1 MAGARELPPDEVL
14 VQRLRDGDEETFA
27 LVLDTWSG
35 GMLRLAMSF
44 VSTKAS
50 AEEAVQDTWLGVI
63 RGIGD
68 FEGRSSLKT
77 WVYRILVNTAKAR
90 GTKDS
95 RTVPFTSLLPEEEE
109 EGPTVDAARFRGPDE
124 QYPGHWAV
132 GQQPRHLHV
141 PEDHVLRGEV
151 REVIAE
157 ALDELP
163 PRLRTVITLRDVEGY
178 GSEEVCSLLDISP
191 GNQRVLLHR
200 ARAFLRRKLE
210 DYLSGAH
217 DVVAGGNDRGL
228 R

>member
-1 MAGARELPPDEVL
+1 MGGARELPPDEVL
-14 VQRLRDGDEETFA
+14 VKRLCDGDEETFA

-35 GMLRLAMSF
+35 GMIRLAMSF

-50 AEEAVQDTWLGVI
+50 AEEAVQDTWLAVI

-77 WVYRILVNTAKAR
+77 WVYRILINTARTR
-90 GTKDS
+90 GAKES
-95 RTVPFTSLLPEEEE
+95 RTVPFASLLPEED
-109 EGPTVDAARFRGPDE
+109 GPTVDPDRFRGPAE
-124 QYPGHWAV
+124 RFPGHWVV
-132 GQQPRHLHV
+132 GQEPRHWHI

-157 ALDELP
+157 ALDALP

-178 GSEEVCSLLDISP
+178 GSEEVCSLLEITP

-200 ARAFLRRKLE
+200 ARAVLRRKLE
-210 DYLSGAH
+210 VYLSGAQ
-217 DVVAGGNDRGL
+217 DVAAGGNDRGL

>member
-14 VQRLRDGDEETFA
+14 VQRLRDGHEETFA

-44 VSTKAS
+44 VSTKDS
-50 AEEAVQDTWLGVI
+50 AEETVQDTWLAVI

-90 GTKDS
+90 GTKES
-95 RTVPFTSLLPEEEE
+95 RTVPFASLLPEEED
-109 EGPTVDAARFRGPDE
+109 GPTVDAERFRGPGE
-124 QYPGHWAV
+124 RYAGHWAV
-132 GQQPRHLHV
+132 GQEPRPWRL

-151 REVIAE
+151 REVIEE
-157 ALDELP
+157 AIEELP

-178 GSEEVCSLLDISP
+178 GSDEVCSLLEISP

-200 ARAFLRRKLE
+200 ARALLRRKLE
-210 DYLSGAH
+210 NYLSGAH
-217 DVVAGGNDRGL
+217 DVAGERG
-228 R
+228 RA

>member
-14 VQRLRDGDEETFA
+14 VQRLREGDEETFA

-44 VSTKAS
+44 VSTTAS
-50 AEEAVQDTWLGVI
+50 AEEAVQDTWLAVI
-63 RGIGD
+63 RGISD

-77 WVYRILVNTAKAR
+77 WVYRILVHTAKAR
-90 GTKDS
+90 GVKES
-95 RTVPFTSLLPEEEE
+95 RTVPFASLLPEE
-109 EGPTVDAARFRGPDE
+109 EGPTVDASRFRAPGE
-124 QYPGHWAV
+124 WYAGHWAV
-132 GQQPRHLHV
+132 GQEPRHWHI

-151 REVIAE
+151 RERIVE

-163 PRLRTVITLRDVEGY
+163 PRLRTVITLRDVAGY
-178 GSEEVCSLLDISP
+178 GSEEVCSLLEISP

-200 ARAFLRRKLE
+200 ARAFVRRKLE
-210 DYLSGAH
+210 GYLSGAQ
-217 DVVAGGNDRGL
+217 DVAAGGDERGL

>member
-1 MAGARELPPDEVL
+1 MAGARDLPPDEVL
-14 VQRLRDGDEETFA
+14 VQRLRDGDEETFV

-50 AEEAVQDTWLGVI
+50 AEEVVQDTWLAVFK
-63 RGIGD
+63 GISD

-90 GTKDS
+90 GTKES
-95 RTVPFTSLLPEEEE
+95 RTVPFASLVPEE
-109 EGPTVDAARFRGPDE
+109 EGPTVDAERFRPPGE
-124 QYPGHWAV
+124 QHAGHWAV
-132 GQQPRHLHV
+132 DQEPRDWHI

-151 REVIAE
+151 REVIAQ

-163 PRLRTVITLRDVEGY
+163 PRLRTVITLRDVAGY
-178 GSEEVCSLLDISP
+178 GSEEVCSLLEISP

-200 ARAFLRRKLE
+200 ARASLRRKLE
-210 DYLSGAH
+210 DYLSGAQ
-217 DVVAGGNDRGL
+217 DVAVGGDERGL

>member
-35 GMLRLAMSF
+35 SMLRLAMSF
-44 VSTKAS
+44 VSTRDS
-50 AEEAVQDTWLGVI
+50 AQEAVQDTWLAVI
-63 RGIGD
+63 KGIGD

-90 GTKDS
+90 GTKES
-95 RTVPFTSLLPEEEE
+95 RTVPFTSLLPEEE
-109 EGPTVDAARFRGPDE
+109 GPTVDADRFRAPGEP
-124 QYPGHWAV
+124 YAGHWAV
-132 GQQPRHLHV
+132 GQKPQPWHI

-157 ALDELP
+157 AIDELP
-163 PRLRTVITLRDVEGY
+163 PRLRTVITLRDVAGY
-178 GSEEVCSLLDISP
+178 GSEEVCDLLEISP

-200 ARAFLRRKLE
+200 ARALLRRKLE
-210 DYLSGAH
+210 KYLSGAH
-217 DVVAGGNDRGL
+217 DVAGGRG
-228 R
+228 RA

>member
-1 MAGARELPPDEVL
+1 MEGVRELPPDEVL
-14 VQRLRDGDEETFA
+14 VQRLRDGDEQTFA

-35 GMLRLAMSF
+35 GMVRLAMSF

-50 AEEAVQDTWLGVI
+50 AEEAVQDTWLAVI
-63 RGIGD
+63 RGIRD

-90 GTKDS
+90 GTKES
-95 RTVPFTSLLPEEEE
+95 RTVPFASLLPEE
-109 EGPTVDAARFRGPDE
+109 EGPTVDASRFRGPDE
-124 QYPGHWAV
+124 QYPGHWVV
-132 GQQPRHLHV
+132 GQEPRHQHV

-151 REVIAE
+151 RELIAR

-163 PRLRTVITLRDVEGY
+163 PRLRTVVTLRDVEGY
-178 GSEEVCSLLDISP
+178 GSEEVCSLLDITP

-200 ARAFLRRKLE
+200 ARAILRRKLE

-217 DVVAGGNDRGL
+217 DVAVGGNDRGL

>member
-14 VQRLRDGDEETFA
+14 VQRLRDRDEETFA

-44 VSTKAS
+44 VPTKAS
-50 AEEAVQDTWLGVI
+50 AEEAVQDTWLAVI

-77 WVYRILVNTAKAR
+77 WVYRILVRTAKAR
-90 GTKDS
+90 GTKES
-95 RTVPFTSLLPEEEE
+95 RTVPFTSLLPED
-109 EGPTVDAARFRGPDE
+109 EGPTVEASRFRAPGE
-124 QYPGHWAV
+124 RYAGHWAV
-132 GQQPRHLHV
+132 GQEPRSWHI

-151 REVIAE
+151 REVIAR

-163 PRLRTVITLRDVEGY
+163 PRLRRVITLRDVDGY
-178 GSEEVCSLLDISP
+178 GSEEVCSLLEISP

-200 ARAFLRRKLE
+200 ARALLRLKLE
-210 DYLSGAH
+210 DYLSGVQ
-217 DVVAGGNDRGL
+217 DVAAGGDDRGL

>member
-1 MAGARELPPDEVL
+1 MAGARELPPDEIL
-14 VQRLRDGDEETFA
+14 VERLRDGDEGTFA
-27 LVLDTWSG
+27 LVLDAWSG

-44 VSTKAS
+44 VSTKAT
-50 AEEAVQDTWLGVI
+50 AEEAVQDTWLAVI
-63 RGIGD
+63 RGISA

-90 GTKDS
+90 GAKES
-95 RTVPFTSLLPEEEE
+95 RTLPFASLLPEE
-109 EGPTVDAARFRGPDE
+109 EGPTVDASRFRAPGE
-124 QYPGHWAV
+124 RYAGHWAV
-132 GQQPRHLHV
+132 GQEPLSWHI

-163 PRLRTVITLRDVEGY
+163 PRLRTVITLRDVAGY
-178 GSEEVCSLLDISP
+178 GSQEVCSLLEISP

-200 ARAFLRRKLE
+200 ARAFMRRKLE

-217 DVVAGGNDRGL
+217 DVAGGRG
-228 R
+228 RP

>member
-14 VQRLRDGDEETFA
+14 VQRLRDGDEQMFT
-27 LVLDTWSG
+27 LVLDTWSS

-50 AEEAVQDTWLGVI
+50 AEEAVQDTWLAVI
-63 RGIGD
+63 KGISD

-90 GTKDS
+90 GTKES
-95 RTVPFTSLLPEEEE
+95 RTVPFASLLPEE
-109 EGPTVDAARFRGPDE
+109 EGPTVDISRFRAPGE
-124 QYPGHWAV
+124 RYAGHWAV
-132 GQQPRHLHV
+132 GQEPRPWHV
-141 PEDHVLRGEV
+141 PEDYVLRGEV

-163 PRLRTVITLRDVEGY
+163 PRLRTVVTLRDVAGY
-178 GSEEVCSLLDISP
+178 GSEEVCSLLEISP

-210 DYLSGAH
+210 EYVSGAH
-217 DVVAGGNDRGL
+217 DVAGGRG
-228 R
+228 RP

>member
-1 MAGARELPPDEVL
+1 MAGARELPADEVL

-27 LVLDTWSG
+27 LVLDAWSG
-35 GMLRLAMSF
+35 GMLRLARSF

-50 AEEAVQDTWLGVI
+50 AEEAVQDTWLAVI

-77 WVYRILVNTAKAR
+77 WVYRILVRTAKAR
-90 GTKDS
+90 GTKES
-95 RTVPFTSLLPEEEE
+95 RTVPFASLLPEE
-109 EGPTVDAARFRGPDE
+109 EGPTVDASRFRGPGE
-124 QYPGHWAV
+124 EYPGHWAV
-132 GQQPRHLHV
+132 GQEPRPWNL

-151 REVIAE
+151 LGVISE

-163 PRLRTVITLRDVEGY
+163 DRLRTVITLRDVAGY
-178 GSEEVCSLLDISP
+178 GSEEVCSLLEISP

-210 DYLSGAH
+210 GYVPSAY
-217 DVVAGGNDRGL
+217 DVAAGGDERGL

>member
-1 MAGARELPPDEVL
+1 MAGTRALPPDEVL

-44 VSTKAS
+44 VSTKDS
-50 AEEAVQDTWLGVI
+50 AQEAVQDTWLAVI

-90 GTKDS
+90 GTKES
-95 RTVPFTSLLPEEEE
+95 RTVPFASLLPEEE
-109 EGPTVDAARFRGPDE
+109 GPTVEAERFRGPGE
-124 QYPGHWAV
+124 RYAGHWAV
-132 GQQPRHLHV
+132 GQEPRPWHI

-163 PRLRTVITLRDVEGY
+163 PRLRTVITLRDVAGY
-178 GSEEVCSLLDISP
+178 GSEEVCSLLEISP

-200 ARAFLRRKLE
+200 ARALLRRKLE

-217 DVVAGGNDRGL
+217 DVAGERG
-228 R
+228 RA

>member
-14 VQRLRDGDEETFA
+14 VQRLRAGDEEMFA
-27 LVLDTWSG
+27 LVLDTWSS

-50 AEEAVQDTWLGVI
+50 AEEAVQDTWLAVI
-63 RGIGD
+63 KGISD

-90 GTKDS
+90 GAKES
-95 RTVPFTSLLPEEEE
+95 RTVPFASLLPEE
-109 EGPTVDAARFRGPDE
+109 EGPTVDASRFRGPGE
-124 QYPGHWAV
+124 RYAGHWAV
-132 GQQPRHLHV
+132 GQEPRPWHV

-163 PRLRTVITLRDVEGY
+163 PRLRTVVTLRDVAGY
-178 GSEEVCSLLDISP
+178 GSEEVCSLLEISP

-200 ARAFLRRKLE
+200 GRALLRRKLE
-210 DYLSGAH
+210 EYLSGAH
-217 DVVAGGNDRGL
+217 DVAGGRG
-228 R
+228 RP

>member
-14 VQRLRDGDEETFA
+14 VRRLRDGDEETFA

-50 AEEAVQDTWLGVI
+50 AEEAVQDTWLAVI

-77 WVYRILVNTAKAR
+77 WVYRILVRTAKTR
-90 GTKDS
+90 GSKES
-95 RTVPFTSLLPEEEE
+95 RTVPFASLQPEE
-109 EGPTVDAARFRGPDE
+109 EGPTVDAARFRPPGE
-124 QYPGHWAV
+124 RYPGHWAV
-132 GQQPRHLHV
+132 GQEPRPW
-141 PEDHVLRGEV
+141 PEDYVLRGEV
-151 REVIAE
+151 RELIAE

-163 PRLRTVITLRDVEGY
+163 PRLRAVVTLRDVAGY
-178 GSEEVCSLLDISP
+178 GSEEVCSMLEISP

-210 DYLSGAH
+210 HYLSGVH
-217 DVVAGGNDRGL
+217 DVAVGGDERGL